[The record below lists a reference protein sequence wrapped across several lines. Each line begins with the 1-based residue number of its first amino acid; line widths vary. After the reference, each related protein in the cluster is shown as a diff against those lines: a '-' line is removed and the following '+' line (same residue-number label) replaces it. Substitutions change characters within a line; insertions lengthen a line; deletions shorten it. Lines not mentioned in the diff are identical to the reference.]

1 MSCPDRD
8 NLRPRPSQNLTHQ
21 ADQPKNR
28 ITAASQSHHGD
39 CSIQIIYNVTATD
52 CPRKGSTLS
61 EFSAMYMR
69 ASRQCNGWYHP
80 PPEDSD
86 VTKTSSFKLT
96 VYRPLDEHDPA
107 RLSGTK
113 YKNNQTRLGADGC
126 QYSRMPIATIMAETI
141 TGLNIHVNKTQKKK
155 LLKLLNLPNLPYPP
169 VYIGSHVFSPDHSGS
184 LLR

>member
-1 MSCPDRD
+1 M
-8 NLRPRPSQNLTHQ
+8 Q
-21 ADQPKNR
+21 
-28 ITAASQSHHGD
+28 
-39 CSIQIIYNVTATD
+39 
-52 CPRKGSTLS
+52 
-61 EFSAMYMR
+61 
-69 ASRQCNGWYHP
+69 GWYHP

-141 TGLNIHVNKTQKKK
+141 TGLNIHVNKTQQKVLK
-155 LLKLLNLPNLPYPP
+155 LLKLTNLPYPP